1 MEWELKGVVP
11 VIFGKNVQNKRGLTP
26 FLTPFHLLLPVTI
39 YRMDTI
45 FLGNSLSRWLQA
57 LLTFMGT
64 LIILLVVRAVFR
76 KIAQRTPKP
85 NFVITL
91 ISQLILPAILIVA
104 AWISSHFLE
113 ISAPVS
119 SLLRILLIALLA
131 IQAGR
136 WADLAVEHWNTLQN
150 AKLLDDDLARRTSLR
165 GIAIIA
171 RILIWLVVVLVV
183 LQSIP
188 NFDIAGIIA
197 SLGLGGIA
205 IGLAAQSLVA
215 DLLSSLTIHL
225 DKPFGPGD
233 FIKTGNFSGTVE
245 QIGLKTTRLRNLSG
259 EELSISNSELLKA
272 PLQNFSRL
280 EERRVS
286 LTLQIAYNTPAEKLA
301 VIPRLIED
309 AFQDLENVR
318 FSRAHFQTYA
328 PAGLVYEIV
337 YFVTSPDYDV
347 LVKAQNLVNLRIYQ
361 NLQNEAIYFS
371 TIPVIPL
378 EVASRA

>member
-1 MEWELKGVVP
+1 
-11 VIFGKNVQNKRGLTP
+11 
-26 FLTPFHLLLPVTI
+26 
-39 YRMDTI
+39 MDTI

-57 LLTFMGT
+57 SLAFVAAMVLFLILRTIFRNKAQHNPNPNLLTT
-64 LIILLVVRAVFR
+64 LL
-76 KIAQRTPKP
+76 
-85 NFVITL
+85 
-91 ISQLILPAILIVA
+91 SQLMLPAILIIAVWFA
-104 AWISSHFLE
+104 SRFLE
-113 ISAPVS
+113 ISAPVNA
-119 SLLRILLIALLA
+119 LLRILLIALLSV
-131 IQAGR
+131 QAGR

-150 AKLLDDDLARRTSLR
+150 ARLPDDDYSRRTSLR

-171 RILIWLVVVLVV
+171 RILIWLVVVLVI

-215 DLLSSLTIHL
+215 DLLSSLTIHI

-245 QIGLKTTRLRNLSG
+245 QIGLKTTRLRNLTG

-286 LTLQIAYNTPAEKLA
+286 LTLQIAYNTPAEKLEK
-301 VIPRLIED
+301 IPQLIEN
-309 AFQDLENVR
+309 AFQEVVNVR

-328 PAGLVYEIV
+328 QSGLVFEV
-337 YFVTSPDYDV
+337 VFFVTSPDYDL
-347 LVKAQNLVNLRIYQ
+347 LVKAQNLVNLRIYK

-371 TIPVIPL
+371 TIPTIPL
-378 EVASRA
+378 EASSRS

>member
-1 MEWELKGVVP
+1 MC
-11 VIFGKNVQNKRGLTP
+11 IFATIIRQTP
-26 FLTPFHLLLPVTI
+26 LVFPSHGWRYIALLDVTI
-39 YRMDTI
+39 LRMNTI
-45 FLGNSLSRWLQA
+45 FLGNPLNRWLQA
-57 LLTFMGT
+57 L
-64 LIILLVVRAVFR
+64 AVFAVAAVFFLILRTIFR
-76 KIAQRTPKP
+76 KKAQHSP
-85 NFVITL
+85 NSNLLTTL
-91 ISQLILPAILIVA
+91 LSQLMLPAILIA
-104 AWISSHFLE
+104 AIWIASRFLA
-113 ISAPVS
+113 ISEPVGT
-119 SLLRILLIALLA
+119 LLRILLIGFLA

-136 WADLAVEHWNTLQN
+136 WADLAVDHWNTLQN
-150 AKLLDDDLARRTSLR
+150 AKLPDDDYTGRTSLR

-171 RILIWLVVVLVV
+171 RILIWLVVVLVI

-215 DLLSSLTIHL
+215 DLLSSLTIQI

-245 QIGLKTTRLRNLSG
+245 QIGLKSTRIRNQTG

-280 EERRVS
+280 QERRVT
-286 LTLQIAYNTPAEKLA
+286 LALQIAYNTPAEKLA
-301 VIPRLIED
+301 MIPQLIED
-309 AFQDLENVR
+309 AFQGLENIR
-318 FSRAHFQTYA
+318 FSRAHFQTFA
-328 PAGLVYEIV
+328 QAGLVYEVV

-347 LVKAQNLVNLRIYQ
+347 LVKAQNQINLKIYQ

-371 TIPVIPL
+371 TIPTIPL
-378 EVASRA
+378 EASNRS